1 MSSFAVETTIDAP
14 IEKVWGALA
23 DIGTISRW
31 NPGVV
36 ESHTTSDIEEGL
48 GATRYCD
55 LGGKNYLDEEVVT
68 WKPNEQI
75 TMRITG
81 TNMPFK
87 TADIRFYLRE
97 EDDGKTAVTCS
108 PDYIL
113 KYGPVGSLMDKLMV
127 HNTYRKGMESLLRGL
142 KQYVEEEN

>member
-23 DIGTISRW
+23 DI
-31 NPGVV
+31 
-36 ESHTTSDIEEGL
+36 
-48 GATRYCD
+48 
-55 LGGKNYLDEEVVT
+55 
-68 WKPNEQI
+68 
-75 TMRITG
+75 
-81 TNMPFK
+81 
-87 TADIRFYLRE
+87 RFYLRE

-108 PDYIL
+108 PDYTL